1 MTRQELVESA
11 KKNYSFAEILK
22 TREFTVKTRELLKD
36 GSGETV
42 IWRLEKS
49 NQVIEILTSG
59 ENDPCIVLSEALLGF
74 EKLEKYDLLRILH
87 AGDDWRIANLIVENN
102 APLFRG
108 PLAEVGQAFR
118 EEDLALESETSS
130 EEKFLWDVAF
140 NAAVNKKRKELEATA
155 EAKRQLEEIEAQR
168 IAAQYDAMSQ
178 EERAEHLGLINW
190 EQLWAD
196 TSVERWFVP
205 NFICEGRAHSFY
217 AASGLG
223 KSLLMLEVSAYL
235 AKGWGVF
242 GHDAQAPIKVLYVD
256 NENTA
261 KGDVKPRLKAMGF
274 ESGDLEN
281 LLYLSFPDLAPL
293 NTKAGGET
301 FKKIVEDFKPELV
314 VLDTFSRFLEG
325 DENLA
330 QTAQTFYNWTGK
342 FLKKNGIA
350 YVRIDHM
357 GKNSASQVRGTSA
370 KKDDVDLVWLLEE
383 VEAGKKFEMVNEKA
397 RVPIQLKTFLIERLE
412 GPLHHK
418 VINGIDWGPLMEYLE
433 KEDRA
438 LKIVED
444 FAKDNPSSK
453 LGKKAVWDSVRE
465 LCTEERI
472 TRERIWNAIVRH
484 KNGERSI
491 NTSIHLEE

>member
-1 MTRQELVESA
+1 MTRQELIEMA

-22 TREFTVKTRELLKD
+22 TREFTVKKREPLRD

-42 IWRLEKS
+42 VWRLEKS
-49 NQVIEILTSG
+49 NQIIEILTSG
-59 ENDPCIVLSEALLGF
+59 ENDPCIVLNEALLGF
-74 EKLEKYDLLRILH
+74 EKLEKYDLIKILH
-87 AGDDWRIANLIVENN
+87 TGDEWRFAESIVESGT
-102 APLFRG
+102 PLFRG
-108 PLAEVGQAFR
+108 PLAAIGNMFK
-118 EEDLALESETSS
+118 EEDLALEGESSS
-130 EEKFLWDVAF
+130 EDKYLWDVAF
-140 NAAVNKKRKELEATA
+140 NAAVNRKRKELEATA

-168 IAAQYDAMSQ
+168 ISAQYDAMSP

-190 EQLWAD
+190 DQLWAD
-196 TSVERWFVP
+196 TSIERWFVP

-242 GHDAQAPIKVLYVD
+242 GYEAQAPIKVLYVD
-256 NENTA
+256 NENTP

-301 FKKIVEDFKPELV
+301 FKKMVEEFKPELV

-342 FLKKNGIA
+342 FLKKSGIA

-397 RVPIQLKTFLIERLE
+397 RVPIQLKTYLVERLE
-412 GPLHHK
+412 APLHHK
-418 VINGIDWGPLMEYLE
+418 VINGIDWGPLLEYLE
-433 KEDRA
+433 KENQA
-438 LKIVED
+438 LKLIED
-444 FAKDNPSSK
+444 FAKDNPGSK
-453 LGKKAVWDSVRE
+453 LGRKAVWDSLRE
-465 LCTEERI
+465 LCSEEKI
-472 TRERIWNAIVRH
+472 TRERIWVAIDRY
-484 KNGERSI
+484 KDGERSM
-491 NTSIHLEE
+491 SVSVHLEE